1 MKESSKDLNKS
12 KSRGL
17 KSSYPK
23 YNSRSSNHVQMEKTE
38 RIINSGRLSAK
49 NTQKV
54 WPRRNNQQNIWK
66 LLINLP
72 SNISRDRSLL
82 EALQN
87 EGISTAG
94 TCKNN
99 KAVTETLNDL
109 FEFVFST
116 VFHTDI
122 VCDQLQLEWDSNSEQ
137 KWTITSFKLQRHSQ
151 SYSWVFWTSLLQVRP
166 ADSHSDW
173 NYLQTCCSAAAPS
186 YPGHD
191 LETLKHDQ
199 SPSLPLRV
207 TATPATCWML

>member
-1 MKESSKDLNKS
+1 MKGSSEDLNKS

-38 RIINSGRLSAK
+38 RIINFGRLSAK

-94 TCKNN
+94 TCKDN
-99 KAVTETLNDL
+99 KAVTENLNN
-109 FEFVFST
+109 FFAFVFST
-116 VFHTDI
+116 VFHTEI
-122 VCDQLQLEWDSNSEQ
+122 VCDQLQYARMGLKLWAEVKNHFPQAAETFSVLQLIILDIIAAGETCWLTFRLELSAD
-137 KWTITSFKLQRHSQ
+137 
-151 SYSWVFWTSLLQVRP
+151 LLQ
-166 ADSHSDW
+166 
-173 NYLQTCCSAAAPS
+173 CSS
-186 YPGHD
+186 S
-191 LETLKHDQ
+191 Q
-199 SPSLPLRV
+199 LPRSW
-207 TATPATCWML
+207 P